1 MLSKRGETMAGFA
14 DVLGHEQ
21 TIAHMKK
28 AIELGK
34 VSHAYIING
43 EKGSGK
49 KLLAGIFAQTL
60 QCEKKGTEPCMQCQ
74 SCHQAVSMNQPDII
88 RVTHEK
94 PNTIS
99 VEDIR
104 GQLNGD
110 IQIKPY
116 SSPYKIYIV
125 DEAEKLSPQAQNALL
140 KTIEEP
146 PEYAVILFL
155 TNTLDVLLQTVRSRC
170 IIMNLRSV
178 DTKLIQQYL
187 MQKYQLPDYQARV
200 CAAYAQGNVG
210 KAIMMATSEHFREMQ
225 DFLLRLLK
233 RVDDMEVYE
242 IVAAIHDM
250 TTYKMDIRDL
260 IDLMMVWYRDV
271 LILKATEDINQLVYQ
286 DEHKYLQKKATTS
299 SYEGLNNIMEAL
311 EKAKVRL
318 NDNVNFE
325 ITMEMLLLTIKE
337 N

>member
-1 MLSKRGETMAGFA
+1 
-14 DVLGHEQ
+14 
-21 TIAHMKK
+21 MKW
-28 AIELGK
+28 I
-34 VSHAYIING
+34 
-43 EKGSGK
+43 
-49 KLLAGIFAQTL
+49 
-60 QCEKKGTEPCMQCQ
+60 
-74 SCHQAVSMNQPDII
+74 
-88 RVTHEK
+88 THEK
-94 PNTIS
+94 ANSIG
-99 VEDIR
+99 VDEVREQINNDIV
-104 GQLNGD
+104 
-110 IQIKPY
+110 IKPY
-116 SSPYKIYIV
+116 SSKYKVYII
-125 DEAEKLSPQAQNALL
+125 DEAEKMTVQAQNALL

-178 DTKLIQQYL
+178 DTKLIQ
-187 MQKYQLPDYQARV
+187 QKYQLPDYQARV

-318 NDNVNFE
+318 NANVNFD

>member
-1 MLSKRGETMAGFA
+1 MGSFK
-14 DVLGHEQ
+14 DVVGHKDIIKYIRNAVNEDQ
-21 TIAHMKK
+21 
-28 AIELGK
+28 
-34 VSHAYIING
+34 VSHAYILNG
-43 EKGSGK
+43 QRGSGK
-49 KLLAGIFAQTL
+49 KLLASLFAMTL
-60 QCEKKGTEPCMQCQ
+60 LCEKGGPDPCNECH
-74 SCHQAVSMNQPDII
+74 SCRQADSGNHPDVKWI
-88 RVTHEK
+88 THEK
-94 PNTIS
+94 ANSIG
-99 VEDIR
+99 VDEVREQINNDIV
-104 GQLNGD
+104 
-110 IQIKPY
+110 IKPY
-116 SSPYKIYIV
+116 SSKYKVYII
-125 DEAEKLSPQAQNALL
+125 DEAEKMTVQAQNALL

-318 NDNVNFE
+318 NANVNFD

>member
-1 MLSKRGETMAGFA
+1 MVE
-14 DVLGHEQ
+14 
-21 TIAHMKK
+21 
-28 AIELGK
+28 
-34 VSHAYIING
+34 VSHAYVLNG
-43 EKGSGK
+43 ENGSGK
-49 KLLAGIFAQTL
+49 NMLAKAFAKAL
-60 QCEKKGTEPCMQCQ
+60 VCEAGYGDSCNMCRA
-74 SCHQAVSMNQPDII
+74 CHQFDSGNHPDVKWI
-88 RVTHEK
+88 THEK
-94 PNTIS
+94 ANSIG
-99 VEDIR
+99 VDEVREQINNDIV
-104 GQLNGD
+104 
-110 IQIKPY
+110 IKPY
-116 SSPYKIYIV
+116 SSKYKVYII
-125 DEAEKLSPQAQNALL
+125 DEAEKMTVQAQNALL

-155 TNTLDVLLQTVRSRC
+155 TNTLD
-170 IIMNLRSV
+170 
-178 DTKLIQQYL
+178 L

-318 NDNVNFE
+318 NANVNFD

>member
-1 MLSKRGETMAGFA
+1 MSSFK
-14 DVLGHEQ
+14 DVVGHKNIIQ
-21 TIAHMKK
+21 Y
-28 AIELGK
+28 IENAVKTDK
-34 VSHAYIING
+34 VSHAYILNG

-49 KLLAGIFAQTL
+49 RLLANLFAMSL
-60 QCEKKGTEPCMQCQ
+60 QCQNRDEDGDACGKCQ
-74 SCHQAVSMNQPDII
+74 SCKQAASNNQPDII

-99 VEDIR
+99 IDDIR
-104 GQLNGD
+104 EQINND
-110 IQIKPY
+110 IVIKPY
-116 SSPYKIYIV
+116 SSKYKVYII
-125 DEAEKLSPQAQNALL
+125 DEAEKMTVQAQNALL

-178 DTKLIQQYL
+178 DTKPIQQYL

-271 LILKATEDINQLVYQ
+271 LILKATEDINNWCIR
-286 DEHKYLQKKATTS
+286 TS
-299 SYEGLNNIMEAL
+299 TSTFRRKLR
-311 EKAKVRL
+311 RL
-318 NDNVNFE
+318 LMKD
-325 ITMEMLLLTIKE
+325 
-337 N
+337 